1 MFIIIKGNKMAEKR
15 DYYEILGVERN
26 ASADELKKAYRTIAF
41 KHHPDKSSD
50 PESENIFK
58 EASEAYEV
66 LSNPEKKKIYDTYG
80 HNGLNNSGGFSS
92 GGFDFDSV
100 FGDIFADFFGGGRR
114 KPQRGRDLKQ
124 EITLSFKEAVWGVKR
139 SFKIQKHIKC
149 QTCGGKGVLNP
160 DKDISVCNYCKGHG
174 TINQSLGFFSM
185 SQPCPYCGGQGKTIK
200 NPCKSCKGDGVVT
213 TTKEVEVSIPAGV
226 DNGTRLKVQGEGEE
240 SFQGGQNGDLY
251 LFINVEPHNFFER
264 EEYNLHLNLEISFL
278 DAILGTQIEID
289 GIGDDE
295 RFPLTI
301 PEGTQQDTVFTIK
314 NKGIK
319 FINQNRRGD
328 LFVKIKL
335 LIPTK
340 LSSKEKDLL
349 LELKSIDEKN
359 NEIEKKNESS
369 IFRKIKEA
377 ILG

>member
-1 MFIIIKGNKMAEKR
+1 
-15 DYYEILGVERN
+15 
-26 ASADELKKAYRTIAF
+26 
-41 KHHPDKSSD
+41 
-50 PESENIFK
+50 
-58 EASEAYEV
+58 
-66 LSNPEKKKIYDTYG
+66 
-80 HNGLNNSGGFSS
+80 
-92 GGFDFDSV
+92 
-100 FGDIFADFFGGGRR
+100 
-114 KPQRGRDLKQ
+114 
-124 EITLSFKEAVWGVKR
+124 
-139 SFKIQKHIKC
+139 
-149 QTCGGKGVLNP
+149 
-160 DKDISVCNYCKGHG
+160 
-174 TINQSLGFFSM
+174 M
-185 SQPCPYCGGQGKTIK
+185 SQPCPYCGGQGKIMK
-200 NPCKSCKGDGVVT
+200 NPCKSCKGEGVVII
-213 TTKEVEVSIPAGV
+213 TKEVEVSIPAGV

-251 LFINVEPHNFFER
+251 LFIAVESHKFFER

-278 DAILGTQIEID
+278 DAILGTKIEID

-295 RFPLTI
+295 KFPLTI

-335 LIPTK
+335 LIPIK
-340 LSSKEKDLL
+340 LNSKEKDLL
-349 LELKSIDEKN
+349 IELKTIDEKN